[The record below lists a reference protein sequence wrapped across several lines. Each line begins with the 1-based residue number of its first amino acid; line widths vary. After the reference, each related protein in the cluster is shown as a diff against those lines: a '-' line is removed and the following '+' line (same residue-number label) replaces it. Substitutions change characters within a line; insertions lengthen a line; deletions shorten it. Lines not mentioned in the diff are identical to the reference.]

1 MKGLYLRHTRFKHTR
16 LVLLLVIVTMLVLLA
31 ACDSAA
37 EDGSQDTESQS
48 NQDSGLPNK
57 SSGDEVSDGSSNSV
71 TSSANVDSID
81 SGETLGEDSQ
91 QLSVSNDADLGTSLI
106 ELDPGSVDVDIN
118 GVTVGFTTDGHPFR
132 GDPTAPV
139 LIEEYSDFQCPYC
152 SRFFKQ
158 TLSQLDANQFASGEA
173 LLVYYDF
180 PLTRSH
186 PQAIAAANAARCAG
200 EQGAVNYWLMHDL
213 LFQNPSEWSNQN
225 HNDTFLD
232 YAENIGLELADFSQ
246 CISES
251 RYDTEINSDLNDGA
265 AQGISGTPSF
275 IINGELLVGAQPVEV
290 FNAAIS
296 AIGEGGTLKVTDSN
310 PPPSQ
315 PQPAV
320 APTPAAFSD
329 GYAGS
334 LGDPNAPV
342 TIVEFTDY
350 QCPYCS
356 RHSLETMPQIVRDMV
371 DTGRVYYILKDFPL
385 DSIHSEARQA
395 AVAARCGAEQ
405 ESYWEMHD
413 LIFANQGE
421 WSGKGD
427 GANTLFTNYA
437 ATAGLDEQSFS
448 SCLESGRHDLA
459 VEANAQEGRSLGV
472 SGTPHFFVDGY
483 PLNGARPIEHF
494 VAAVSLAEEGR
505 LAEAFTPP
513 EESTPGPAEIPTTD
527 AFSIGEPDAPV
538 TIIEYTDFQC
548 PFCSRHYQQTYP
560 QIVDQYVNTGLVRY
574 VFKDF
579 PLTQLH
585 PQAIQ
590 AAESARCALDQGAY
604 LEMHDIIFAR
614 QQEWSGSDP
623 IGVFTGY
630 AGQLGLDA
638 DEFRN
643 CLTSNKYE
651 QAVVADLQEGSAL
664 GVTGTPSFF
673 INGYSLTGAQPFEV
687 FQQAIDSLL
696 QDAE

>member
-1 MKGLYLRHTRFKHTR
+1 MRGLFIKHTR
-16 LVLLLVIVTMLVLLA
+16 LVIFMVVVSMLALLA
-31 ACDSAA
+31 ACDSSTQ
-37 EDGSQDTESQS
+37 DSTQDTKSQS
-48 NQDSGLPNK
+48 NRDDGLPAE
-57 SSGDEVSDGSSNSV
+57 SSVDEVGDDGNSENLLP
-71 TSSANVDSID
+71 SVDAQNYQ
-81 SGETLGEDSQ
+81 EPPAEESQ
-91 QLSVSNDADLGTSLI
+91 QVAVSDKADQGNSLI
-106 ELDPGSVDVDIN
+106 EIDPDSIDVDIN
-118 GVTVGFTTDGHPFR
+118 GVTVGFTSDGHPFR
-132 GDPTAPV
+132 GDPLAPV
-139 LIEEYSDFQCPYC
+139 VIEEYSDFQCPYC
-152 SRFFKQ
+152 SRFYKQ
-158 TLSQLDANQFASGEA
+158 TLSQLDANQFSTGEA

-200 EQGAVNYWLMHDL
+200 EQGATNYWMMHDL
-213 LFQNPSEWSNQN
+213 LFQNPNEWSNQN
-225 HNDTFLD
+225 HSDAFLN
-232 YAENIGLELADFSQ
+232 YAENIGLELAAFSQ
-246 CISES
+246 CISDN
-251 RYDTEINSDLNDGA
+251 RYDAEIDADVNKGA

-296 AIGEGGTLKVTDSN
+296 ALEEGGTLAVTGGSN
-310 PPPSQ
+310 PQPSQ
-315 PQPAV
+315 PAPAV
-320 APTPAAFSD
+320 APTPAAFAD
-329 GYAGS
+329 GYAGAM
-334 LGDPNAPV
+334 GDPNAPV

-385 DSIHSEARQA
+385 DSIHPNARQA
-395 AVAARCGAEQ
+395 AVAARCGGEQ
-405 ESYWEMHD
+405 ENYWEMHD
-413 LIFANQGE
+413 LIFSNQGE
-421 WSGKGD
+421 WSGQ
-427 GANTLFTNYA
+427 GAGVNDLFTSYA
-437 ATAGLDEQSFS
+437 STLGLDEGSFA

-483 PLNGARPIEHF
+483 PLNGARPIDHF

-513 EESTPGPAEIPTTD
+513 ERPTPGPAEIPITD
-527 AFSIGEPDAPV
+527 AYSIGEPDAPV

-548 PFCSRHYQQTYP
+548 PYCVRHYQQTYP

-579 PLTQLH
+579 PLTQIH
-585 PQAIQ
+585 PQAIE
-590 AAESARCALDQGAY
+590 AAEAARCALDQGAF

-614 QQEWSGSDP
+614 QQEWSGNNP
-623 IGVFTGY
+623 VELFTGY
-630 AGQLGLDA
+630 AGQLGLNS
-638 DEFRN
+638 DEFRE

-651 QAVVADLQEGSAL
+651 EAVVADLQEGVAL

-673 INGYSLTGAQPFEV
+673 INGYSLTGAQPFEI
-687 FQQAIDSLL
+687 FQQAIDSLV
-696 QDAE
+696 QEAES